1 MPVALNPQ
9 GQAVRLDE
17 SGQWVPTRTAKNPDT
32 GQTLILD
39 GEAWVEATT
48 GAAPAPQAAPQP
60 PQAVTPA
67 PPLAGMGPGGV
78 DVLAPDQPA
87 FLAEAE
93 AAREP
98 DIPLLHKRRLEDIGF
113 GANTGIAST
122 AGLPVDAMNNAP
134 RLLNLLP
141 GEQGVGP
148 ISENPAGGSQ
158 SILDLLQTLGA
169 RGTPPVDRTGRV
181 ISRVSE
187 EVGAMAVPAAG
198 LAAKARQAAPVAEGL
213 GKQVDNFLLEP
224 FRQGPAR
231 TAAGEGVVAAG
242 AGGGA
247 ATANEVAPD
256 SMGAELLGLLL
267 GSFGTGGVMRAGNL
281 AFDAGRTLM
290 TPGSTGSKS
299 LREAVGRD
307 LQESMADPD
316 GFAGNVARGQEVQE
330 AVPGLKNT
338 TGNTSGDPGLQALE
352 FSRRNAKNAGAFRVR
367 DTQNNQA
374 ANQALDDVAPDL
386 LDDAPTRVRLEARRD
401 RAVGTAE
408 SITQRRGE
416 ALEGAERRTEP
427 TQTPQQSGED
437 IRGGIET
444 ERADL
449 VGKRQAGTDPARQAA
464 EASEA
469 EVDTSEVFK
478 TIDDMLAVDKREP
491 VVNALKS
498 VRKKLHKNQGEAVED
513 PDANPNLAA
522 LEGPQAPPL
531 ERDTTVSGLYETRKA
546 INDLIAGRG
555 EDSTGRFA
563 QSELTEVRKK
573 LDEAIVAVEPK
584 FGRYLED
591 FRELSKPINALDEG
605 ATGQVL
611 KKNKLTETPDVPAS
625 AVPGK
630 FFKAGDGSP
639 EAIQEFTAKVGGRP
653 EAVKGLHQFALAD
666 ARKAFEAGG
675 EKGLRKWLDK
685 HESALSAFPEVRRD
699 LGDVASAKSAF
710 DRAARREKMLKEG
723 LSNPRRS
730 TIAKYLDTEDAAK
743 SMKTIL
749 TAKNPKRE
757 MANLTRLIRGD
768 KDALEGAKRAFW
780 DNFVQRNPN
789 KPKGVGQSQTEDLTG
804 TPFLQPGKLKQYTR
818 ANNDALEVLYRDD
831 PAQLK
836 RIRKIA
842 DAVSQGQ
849 QTAKARPPGQSGTA
863 LAQRNVTVPGLTVAG
878 FTARAFAVAR
888 GVVSPEFVIIETGLR
903 SGKRAIA
910 KIKRRQYEDLLDR
923 ALLDPEV
930 AKVLVMEVN
939 EANANVI
946 GRRLRLHLGNAVSK
960 GLTDNEKDE

>member
-39 GEAWVEATT
+39 GDAWVEATT

-67 PPLAGMGPGGV
+67 PPLAGMGSGGG

-93 AAREP
+93 VAREP
-98 DIPLLHKRRLEDIGF
+98 DIPLTDPRRIGEI
-113 GANTGIAST
+113 GRGLRQGVANM
-122 AGLPVDAMNNAP
+122 AGLPNDLINLIPM
-134 RLLNLLP
+134 LLNLLP
-141 GEQGVGP
+141 GEQGFGP
-148 ISENPAGGSQ
+148 INERAVGGREDITALMDAAGVPQGNEPKDAFGR
-158 SILDLLQTLGA
+158 ILA
-169 RGTPPVDRTGRV
+169 RG
-181 ISRVSE
+181 SE
-187 EVGAMAVPAAG
+187 EVGAAAVPIPG
-198 LAAKARQAAPVAEGL
+198 LALASRLVAPAAKMAS
-213 GKQVDNFLLEP
+213 GKLVKENASNVLNDMFLEP
-224 FRQGPAR
+224 FRQAPLSTAVSEAAIAAGGG
-231 TAAGEGVVAAG
+231 TAAGVAKETVPNAG
-242 AGGGA
+242 TGTDAI
-247 ATANEVAPD
+247 AN
-256 SMGAELLGLLL
+256 LL
-267 GSFGTGGVMRAGNL
+267 GSFGTGGAMRVGDL

-307 LQESMADPD
+307 LQENMTDQE
-316 GFAGNVARGQEVQE
+316 GFVGNVTRGQEVQE

-386 LDDAPTRVRLEARRD
+386 LDDAPTRARLEARRD

-408 SITQRRGE
+408 GITQRRGE
-416 ALEGAERRTEP
+416 ALESAERRTEP

-437 IRGGIET
+437 IRGGIEA

-464 EASEA
+464 EASLV
-469 EVDTSEVFK
+469 EVDTSDVFK
-478 TIDDMLAVDKREP
+478 TIDDKLAVDKREP

-498 VRKKLHKNQGEAVED
+498 VRKKLFKNVTDDAD
-513 PDANPNLAA
+513 P
-522 LEGPQAPPL
+522 EI
-531 ERDTTVSGLYETRKA
+531 DTTVSGLYETRKA

-563 QSELTEVRKK
+563 QKELAEIRDE
-573 LDEAIVAVEPK
+573 LDKAFVKAEPE
-584 FGRYLED
+584 FGRFLED

-639 EAIQEFTAKVGGRP
+639 EAIQEFTAKVGGRA
-653 EAVKGLHQFALAD
+653 EAVKGLRQFALAD

-685 HESALSAFPEVRRD
+685 YESALSAFPEVRRD
-699 LGDVASAKSAF
+699 LSDVASAKSAF

-723 LSNPRRS
+723 LSNPRQS
-730 TIAKYLDTEDAAK
+730 TIAKYLDADDAAT
-743 SMKTIL
+743 SMKAIL
-749 TAKNPKRE
+749 TAKNPRRE
-757 MANLTRLIRGD
+757 MANLVRLIRGD

-804 TPFLQPGKLKQYTR
+804 TPFLLPGKLKQYTR
-818 ANNDALEVLYRDD
+818 ANGDALEVLYRDD

-878 FTARAFAVAR
+878 FASRGFAIAR
-888 GVVSPEFVIIETGLR
+888 GVVSIEYIAAETALR
-903 SGKRAIA
+903 HGKRVIA
-910 KIKRRQYEDLLDR
+910 KIKRKQYEELLDR

-930 AKVLVMEVN
+930 AKTLVMEVN
-939 EANANVI
+939 QSNANVI